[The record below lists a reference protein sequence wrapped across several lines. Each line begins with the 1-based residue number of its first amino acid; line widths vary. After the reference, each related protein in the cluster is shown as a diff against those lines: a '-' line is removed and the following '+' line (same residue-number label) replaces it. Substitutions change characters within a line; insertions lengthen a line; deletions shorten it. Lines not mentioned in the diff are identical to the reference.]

1 MADIFLNFTLGIFQ
15 GLDLDNQEEN
25 EFLAAIDLRLSM

>member
-1 MADIFLNFTLGIFQ
+1 MADIFLNFTL

-25 EFLAAIDLRLSM
+25 EFLAAIDLSLSM